1 MPSTIFIPSGTFL
14 EGHLVFGVRRKRNGA
29 IRRWSR
35 RTYLLSVPLNPPIH
49 SRLPPETCEA
59 KDRLREAVIFFNLT
73 TDNDQWCIVQMREVQ
88 NSKYIVIFCLSI
100 QSVCLLKLIKSCR
113 LTAMTCQPKSSI
125 YKKYMC
131 MYFLH
136 FFYMWLSSCSKGQ
149 ETPYKYYLKVACMY
163 AIF

>member
-73 TDNDQWCIVQMREVQ
+73 TDNDQWCIVQIREVQ
-88 NSKYIVIFCLSI
+88 NSKYNVIFWLSI
-100 QSVCLLKLIKSCR
+100 QSVCL
-113 LTAMTCQPKSSI
+113 AMTCQSKSRM
-125 YKKYMC
+125 YNTYMC
-131 MYFLH
+131 MYFYT

-149 ETPYKYYLKVACMY
+149 KNTIKVLFKSSLY
-163 AIF
+163 VRYILISY